1 MRNYKL
7 KHMKTL
13 LFILLFGFLSCK
25 SANVEIPQQNNEPEK
40 PVKKMKYL
48 ALGDSYTIG
57 EGVLISERW
66 PVLLTEALKAQNF
79 DVESPQIIARTG
91 WTTDELMNAI
101 DEANIAGTFDLVSL
115 LIGVNNQYRGRP
127 VEQFRSELISLIN
140 KALTFAGND
149 TTRVFMLSIPD
160 WGATP
165 FASGRDREKIA
176 SEINAYNY
184 VIYQETTA
192 RNILFVNITPIS
204 REALTDPTLLAN
216 DRLHPS
222 GKMYNRWVNEL
233 LPQLVQKIQ

>member
-1 MRNYKL
+1 
-7 KHMKTL
+7 MKTL
-13 LFILLFGFLSCK
+13 LLFLLFGFLSCK
-25 SANVEIPQQNNEPEK
+25 NANEVTPQNDDPLK
-40 PVKKMKYL
+40 PVKRMNYL

-57 EGVLISERW
+57 EGVMISERW
-66 PVLLTEALKAQNF
+66 PVLLSNALKSENF
-79 DVESPQIIARTG
+79 DIEDPRIIARTG
-91 WTTDELMNAI
+91 WTTDELMRGI
-101 DEANIAGTFDLVSL
+101 EDANISDTFDLVSL

-127 VEQFRSELISLIN
+127 VEQFRSELITLIN

-184 VIYQETTA
+184 VIHQETSA

-204 REALTDPTLLAN
+204 REALSDPTLLAN

-222 GKMYNRWVNEL
+222 GKMYSRWVNEL
-233 LPQLVQKIQ
+233 LPKLIQKIQ